1 MSKTNIKSKKS
12 VSGRLGQ
19 GRGIKVFA
27 TVLCILIIAILAASI
42 ALNVILYRKSNEIDL
57 EPPVGNNGVIVN
69 PDETEQGGALLS
81 ITSDVA
87 TVAADE
93 SIVVPITAIS
103 SVANVKVKWSIAFA
117 NPTSK
122 WADGKNV
129 TDYATVTVP
138 PLTPSIGNRFK
149 ANLTVKQAF
158 GEQIIITATR
168 QDDEKISATCTVDYE
183 RRVTEFRG
191 FDFEPMQTEYN
202 ECTANITPNVTWSIG
217 TVEPEYTQSISIK
230 PTDAYID
237 FYTRVVYESLK
248 AMADAA
254 PVRDF
259 LIGYE
264 EVGVDS
270 LTPKLYGVCIEDS
283 SSFPFPTAVSFIGAN
298 MASARIKLH
307 MQRMLGYSMCFHNPY
322 DITQMTLSIYENR
335 LSDLGKDNDFALV
348 NEAFNERIRNYNGL
362 TDLMG
367 GYFYSLENAFEI
379 TYEYKSA
386 HSTIKETQTLSF
398 IFSPF
403 Q

>member
-1 MSKTNIKSKKS
+1 MSKAKSASKSK
-12 VSGRLGQ
+12 SGRGL
-19 GRGIKVFA
+19 KVFA
-27 TVLCILIIAILAASI
+27 GIICAVIILTLCASI
-42 ALNVILYRKSNEIDL
+42 TFNVVLYRKANA
-57 EPPVGNNGVIVN
+57 GNVKESAPESGGVIVN
-69 PDETEQGGALLS
+69 PEETEQGGALLS

>member
-1 MSKTNIKSKKS
+1 MSKAKSASKSK
-12 VSGRLGQ
+12 SGRGL
-19 GRGIKVFA
+19 KVFA
-27 TVLCILIIAILAASI
+27 GIICAVIILTLCASI
-42 ALNVILYRKSNEIDL
+42 TFNVVLYRKANA
-57 EPPVGNNGVIVN
+57 GNVKESAPESGGVIVN
-69 PDETEQGGALLS
+69 PEETEQGGALLS

-129 TDYATVTVP
+129 ADYATVVVP

-248 AMADAA
+248 AMTDAA

>member
-1 MSKTNIKSKKS
+1 MSKAKSASKSK
-12 VSGRLGQ
+12 SGRGL
-19 GRGIKVFA
+19 KVFA
-27 TVLCILIIAILAASI
+27 GIICAVIILTLCASI
-42 ALNVILYRKSNEIDL
+42 TFNVVLYRKANA
-57 EPPVGNNGVIVN
+57 GNVKESAPESGGVIVN
-69 PDETEQGGALLS
+69 PEETEQGGALLS

-103 SVANVKVKWSIAFA
+103 SVANIKVKWSIAFA

-138 PLTPSIGNRFK
+138 PLTPSIGNRFR

>member
-1 MSKTNIKSKKS
+1 MSKAKSASKSK
-12 VSGRLGQ
+12 SGRGL
-19 GRGIKVFA
+19 KVFA
-27 TVLCILIIAILAASI
+27 GIICAVIILTLCASI
-42 ALNVILYRKSNEIDL
+42 TFNVVLYRKANA
-57 EPPVGNNGVIVN
+57 GNVKESAPESGGVIVN

>member
-1 MSKTNIKSKKS
+1 MSKAKSASKSK
-12 VSGRLGQ
+12 SGRGL
-19 GRGIKVFA
+19 KVFA
-27 TVLCILIIAILAASI
+27 GIICAVIILTLCASI
-42 ALNVILYRKSNEIDL
+42 TFNVVLYRKANA
-57 EPPVGNNGVIVN
+57 GNVKESAPESGGVIVN
-69 PDETEQGGALLS
+69 PEETEQGGALLS

-93 SIVVPITAIS
+93 SIVVPITAVS
-103 SVANVKVKWSIAFA
+103 SVANIKVNWSIAFA
-117 NPTSK
+117 NSTSE

-129 TDYATVTVP
+129 ADYATVVVP

-348 NEAFNERIRNYNGL
+348 NEAFNERIRNYNRL

>member
-1 MSKTNIKSKKS
+1 MSKAKSASKSK
-12 VSGRLGQ
+12 SGRGL
-19 GRGIKVFA
+19 KVFA
-27 TVLCILIIAILAASI
+27 GIICAVIILTLCASI
-42 ALNVILYRKSNEIDL
+42 TFNVVLYRKANA
-57 EPPVGNNGVIVN
+57 GNVKESAPESGGVIVN
-69 PDETEQGGALLS
+69 PEETEQGGALLS

-93 SIVVPITAIS
+93 SIVVPITAVS
-103 SVANVKVKWSIAFA
+103 SVANIKVNWSIAFA
-117 NPTSK
+117 NSTSE

-129 TDYATVTVP
+129 ADYATVVVP

-183 RRVTEFRG
+183 RRITEFRG

-230 PTDAYID
+230 PTGAYID
-237 FYTRVVYESLK
+237 FYTRVVYESFNECLK

-259 LIGYE
+259 LQAYE
-264 EVGVDS
+264 EIGVDS
-270 LTPKLYGVCIEDS
+270 LTPKLYGICIENS
-283 SSFPFPTAVSFIGAN
+283 SSFPFPTAVSFLGVN
-298 MASARIKLH
+298 MASERNKLH
-307 MQRMLGYSMCFHNPY
+307 MQRMLGYTMCFYSPDY
-322 DITQMTLSIYENR
+322 ITQIPLSIYEER
-335 LSDLGKDNDFALV
+335 LNDLGRVDAFALV
-348 NEAFNERIRNYNGL
+348 DETFNQKIRDYRGL
-362 TDLMG
+362 KDLMG
-367 GYFYSLENAFEI
+367 GYFYSLDNAFEI
-379 TYEYKSA
+379 TYKYKSA
-386 HSTIKETQTLSF
+386 NSTIEETQTLPF

>member
-1 MSKTNIKSKKS
+1 MSKAKSASKSK
-12 VSGRLGQ
+12 SGRGL
-19 GRGIKVFA
+19 KVFA
-27 TVLCILIIAILAASI
+27 GIICAVIILTLCASI
-42 ALNVILYRKSNEIDL
+42 TFNVVLYRKANA
-57 EPPVGNNGVIVN
+57 GNVKESAPESGGVIVN
-69 PDETEQGGALLS
+69 PEETEQGGALLS

-103 SVANVKVKWSIAFA
+103 SVANIKVRWSIAFA

-248 AMADAA
+248 AMTDAA

-348 NEAFNERIRNYNGL
+348 NEAFNERIRNYNRL

>member
-1 MSKTNIKSKKS
+1 MSKAKSASKSK
-12 VSGRLGQ
+12 SGRGL
-19 GRGIKVFA
+19 KVFA
-27 TVLCILIIAILAASI
+27 GIICAVIILTLCASI
-42 ALNVILYRKSNEIDL
+42 TFNVVLYRKANA
-57 EPPVGNNGVIVN
+57 GNVKESAPESGGVIVN
-69 PDETEQGGALLS
+69 PEETEQGGALLS

-129 TDYATVTVP
+129 ADYATVVVP

-248 AMADAA
+248 AMTDAA

-348 NEAFNERIRNYNGL
+348 NEAFNERIRNYNRL

>member
-1 MSKTNIKSKKS
+1 MSKAKSASKSK
-12 VSGRLGQ
+12 SGRGL
-19 GRGIKVFA
+19 KVFA
-27 TVLCILIIAILAASI
+27 GIICAVIILTLCASI
-42 ALNVILYRKSNEIDL
+42 TFNVVLYRKANA
-57 EPPVGNNGVIVN
+57 GNVKESAPESGGVIVN
-69 PDETEQGGALLS
+69 PEETEQGGALLS

-386 HSTIKETQTLSF
+386 HSTIKETQTLPF

>member
-1 MSKTNIKSKKS
+1 MSKAKSASKSK
-12 VSGRLGQ
+12 SGRGL
-19 GRGIKVFA
+19 KVFA
-27 TVLCILIIAILAASI
+27 GIICAVIILTLCASI
-42 ALNVILYRKSNEIDL
+42 TFNVVLYRKANA
-57 EPPVGNNGVIVN
+57 GNVKESAPESGGVIVN
-69 PDETEQGGALLS
+69 PEETEQGGALLS

-248 AMADAA
+248 AMTDAA

-348 NEAFNERIRNYNGL
+348 NEAFNERIRNYNRL

-403 Q
+403 H

>member
-1 MSKTNIKSKKS
+1 MSKAKSASKSK
-12 VSGRLGQ
+12 SGRGL
-19 GRGIKVFA
+19 KVFA
-27 TVLCILIIAILAASI
+27 GIICAVIILTLCASI
-42 ALNVILYRKSNEIDL
+42 TFNVVLYRKANA
-57 EPPVGNNGVIVN
+57 GNVKESAPESGGVIVN
-69 PDETEQGGALLS
+69 PEETEQGGALLS

-93 SIVVPITAIS
+93 SIVVPITAVS
-103 SVANVKVKWSIAFA
+103 SVANIKVNWSIAFA
-117 NPTSK
+117 NSTSE

-129 TDYATVTVP
+129 ADYATVVVP

-248 AMADAA
+248 TMADAA

-348 NEAFNERIRNYNGL
+348 NEAFNERIRNYNRL

-398 IFSPF
+398 IFSTF

>member
-1 MSKTNIKSKKS
+1 MSKAKSASKSK
-12 VSGRLGQ
+12 SGRGL
-19 GRGIKVFA
+19 KVFA
-27 TVLCILIIAILAASI
+27 GIICAVIILTLCASI
-42 ALNVILYRKSNEIDL
+42 TFNVVLYRKANA
-57 EPPVGNNGVIVN
+57 GNVEESAPESGGVIVN

-191 FDFEPMQTEYN
+191 FDFEPMKTEYN

>member
-1 MSKTNIKSKKS
+1 MSKAKSASKSK
-12 VSGRLGQ
+12 SGRGL
-19 GRGIKVFA
+19 KVFA
-27 TVLCILIIAILAASI
+27 GIICAVIILTLCASI
-42 ALNVILYRKSNEIDL
+42 TFNVVLYRKANA
-57 EPPVGNNGVIVN
+57 GNVKESAPESGGVIVN
-69 PDETEQGGALLS
+69 PEETEQGGALLS

-348 NEAFNERIRNYNGL
+348 NEAFNERIRNYNRL